1 MKVLEWLMA
10 FVVKNDVA
18 VMIGAFVLLIVW
30 DIGNILP
37 NIYRKQIAAMEKCRR
52 LIIADSDKTAL
63 HVRFLPDEYRR
74 QWRAFVR
81 TKAEKPSLA
90 FEFVRLHR
98 RWQLWGLFG
107 LAVFCSAFLFGL
119 YVPEESNESYV
130 VFQIAFGNAVAL
142 SFVIICAINA
152 KRERFARFAFGRLVA
167 ELNKHLD
174 LQSAEKQDFEDT
186 VRRIND
192 LNRMPVTQNTLGRAA
207 EILKTKGL
215 DENRTASQQRKLNL
229 ALNSL
234 LQAYARTKNRENGT
248 KA

>member
-1 MKVLEWLMA
+1 MKFLQQAVDFA
-10 FVVKNDVA
+10 AANDVA
-18 VMIGAFVLLIVW
+18 VMISAFVLLILW
-30 DIGNILP
+30 ATGNVLP
-37 NIYRKQIAAMEKCRR
+37 NVYRKQIAAMEKCRR

-98 RWQLWGLFG
+98 RRQLWGLFG

-119 YVPEESNESYV
+119 FVPEESNTSYV

-142 SFVIICAINA
+142 SFVIICAIDA
-152 KRERFARFAFGRLVA
+152 HKERLARFAFGRLVA

-174 LQSAEKQDFEDT
+174 LNAAEKQDSEDT

-192 LNRMPVTQNTLGRAA
+192 LNRIPVTQNTLGRAA

-234 LQAYARTKNRENGT
+234 LQAYARTQNRENAS

>member
-1 MKVLEWLMA
+1 MRFLQQAVD
-10 FVVKNDVA
+10 FVTANDVA
-18 VMIGAFVLLIVW
+18 VMIGAFVLLILW
-30 DIGNILP
+30 AIGNVLP
-37 NIYRKQIAAMEKCRR
+37 NVYRKQVAAMEKCRR
-52 LIIADSDKTAL
+52 LIIADPDKTAL

-119 YVPEESNESYV
+119 FVPDESNTSYV

-142 SFVIICAINA
+142 SFVIICAIDA
-152 KRERFARFAFGRLVA
+152 RKERLARFAFGRLVA

-174 LQSAEKQDFEDT
+174 LNAAEKQDFEDT

-192 LNRMPVTQNTLGRAA
+192 LNRIPVTQNTLGRAA

-234 LQAYARTKNRENGT
+234 LQAYARTKNRENAT